1 MRCRTRS
8 SAGEERWLGELGAEE
23 RRIFLRVLERLTRAR
38 MGMTRNGK
46 IEPIMSKP
54 AERVVF
60 SGVQPTSDSLHL
72 GNALGAVS
80 QWVGLQDDFDAFF
93 CVVDLHAITVP
104 QDPET
109 LRRRTLV
116 TAAQYLALGID
127 PFRATIFVQSHV
139 PAHTE
144 LAWVLGCFTGFGQ
157 ASRMTQFKDKSQKE
171 GSDATTVGLFTYPVL
186 MAADVLLYDT
196 DLVPVGEDQ
205 RQHLE
210 LARDV
215 AQRFNARFPDTFV
228 VPEPM
233 IPKAT
238 AKIYDLQDPTA
249 KMSKSAATDAGLI
262 SLLDDPAVTAK
273 KIRSAVTDSEREIRF
288 DPEAKPG
295 VSNLLTIQSAV
306 TGTDVDKLVEGY
318 AGRGYGDLK
327 KDTADAVVEFVTPIK
342 TRVDELLAD
351 PAELEGVLA
360 AGAHSGQRGVC
371 EDAAAGIRPVRVS
384 YSNRNSASTEV
395 GMTEP
400 AKPGILDRL
409 RARFR
414 WFDHVMRAQ
423 ERYHDS
429 KGDFYAAGI
438 TYFTIFA
445 LFPLL
450 MVGFAIARVRAG
462 QPAGPARRDRAT
474 GSSRRCPGDLGQQL
488 VDLMDS
494 AIESRTSVGI
504 IGLATAAWA
513 GLGWMA
519 NLREALSQMW
529 GLLRARAARAS
540 CEPSS
545 PIWSRCCRRSCA
557 IVVTVALT
565 ALGNSGR

>member
-1 MRCRTRS
+1 
-8 SAGEERWLGELGAEE
+8 
-23 RRIFLRVLERLTRAR
+23 
-38 MGMTRNGK
+38 
-46 IEPIMSKP
+46 MSKP
-54 AERVVF
+54 SERVVF

-72 GNALGAVS
+72 GNALGAVQ
-80 QWVGLQDDFDAFF
+80 QWVGLQDEFDAYF
-93 CVVDLHAITVP
+93 CVVDLHAITIP
-104 QDPET
+104 QDPDT
-109 LRRRTLV
+109 LRRRTLA
-116 TAAQYLALGID
+116 TAAQYLAMGID

-144 LAWVLGCFTGFGQ
+144 LTWVLGCFTGFGQ

-215 AQRFNARFPDTFV
+215 AQRFNSRFPDTFV

-249 KMSKSAATDAGLI
+249 KMSKSASSDAGLI
-262 SLLDDPAVTAK
+262 SLLDDPKVTAK
-273 KIRSAVTDSEREIRF
+273 KIRSAVTDSEREIRY

-342 TRVDELLAD
+342 ARVDELLAD
-351 PAELEGVLA
+351 TTRTRGG
-360 AGAHSGQRGVC
+360 AGGGRHPRQRGVC
-371 EDAAAGIRPVRVS
+371 EDAAAGIRAIRVFC
-384 YSNRNSASTEV
+384 SNRNSASGGRHDRT
-395 GMTEP
+395 GQTGNSGPP
-400 AKPGILDRL
+400 AAPGYK
-409 RARFR
+409 

-423 ERYHDS
+423 ERYQDS

-450 MVGFAIARVRAG
+450 MVAFAIAGFVLAS
-462 QPAGPARRDRAT
+462 QPDLLADIT
-474 GSSRRCPGDLGQQL
+474 EKIKSTVSGDLGQQL
-488 VDLMDS
+488 VKLMDS

-529 GLLRARAARAS
+529 GLQRHEAAGFVRTKLSDLIA
-540 CEPSS
+540 
-545 PIWSRCCRRSCA
+545 IVGLFVA

-565 ALGNSGR
+565 ALGSKSG